1 MVARDVYRWA
11 LIKHAAANPDFRS
24 LAFPMPHSKY
34 IDKHD
39 KGPERNLKSYR
50 AARKLDSTKSPLRSE
65 VVYTTAELEAA
76 KPKPSR
82 SSKTS
87 TYYVPFDSSSSSSSS
102 SSSTSSSVL
111 SDASI
116 IIMPKTPPRRTVV
129 RENPSSRITEVTL
142 RASSSP
148 SSSPRREQQQQ
159 QQQQCR
165 PSYRPPIRGVSMW
178 FAAV

>member
-50 AARKLDSTKSPLRSE
+50 SARKLDPTRSPLRSE
-65 VVYTTAELEAA
+65 VVYTLAELEAA

-87 TYYVPFDSSSSSSSS
+87 TYYVPFDSFPSSPSPSPDA
-102 SSSTSSSVL
+102 SSVV
-111 SDASI
+111 
-116 IIMPKTPPRRTVV
+116 PKTPPRRSVV
-129 RENPSSRITEVTL
+129 RENPPSRIAEVTI
-142 RASSSP
+142 RASPSSS
-148 SSSPRREQQQQ
+148 SSSPRREQQHQQ

>member
-50 AARKLDSTKSPLRSE
+50 TARKLAPTKSPLRSE
-65 VVYTTAELEAA
+65 VIYTVTDLEAA
-76 KPKPSR
+76 KPKPNR

-87 TYYVPFDSSSSSSSS
+87 TYYVPFDSP
-102 SSSTSSSVL
+102 VP
-111 SDASI
+111 DASV
-116 IIMPKTPPRRTVV
+116 MPKTPPRRVV
-129 RENPSSRITEVTL
+129 IRENPPHRIAEVTI
-142 RASSSP
+142 RASP
-148 SSSPRREQQQQ
+148 PRKEVREQQQ

>member
-11 LIKHAAANPDFRS
+11 LIKYAAANPDFRS

-50 AARKLDSTKSPLRSE
+50 AARKLDPIQSPLRSE
-65 VVYTTAELEAA
+65 VVYTAAELEAA

-87 TYYVPFDSSSSSSSS
+87 TYYVPFDSSPCYPSAPDASSIVPKTPPRRAVVRENPPSRITEVTIRASSSSSS
-102 SSSTSSSVL
+102 S
-111 SDASI
+111 
-116 IIMPKTPPRRTVV
+116 P
-129 RENPSSRITEVTL
+129 
-142 RASSSP
+142 SP
-148 SSSPRREQQQQ
+148 SPSPRREQQQQ

>member
-1 MVARDVYRWA
+1 MVARDIYRWA
-11 LIKHAAANPDFRS
+11 LIKHAAANPDFRTV
-24 LAFPMPHSKY
+24 AFPMPHSKY

-50 AARKLDSTKSPLRSE
+50 AARRLDSTKSPLRSE
-65 VVYTTAELEAA
+65 VVYTIAELEAA
-76 KPKPSR
+76 IPKPSR

-87 TYYVPFDSSSSSSSS
+87 TYYVPFDSSPIQ
-102 SSSTSSSVL
+102 VVP
-111 SDASI
+111 DASSKA
-116 IIMPKTPPRRTVV
+116 PSRRTVV
-129 RENPSSRITEVTL
+129 RENPSSRIAEVTI
-142 RASSSP
+142 RASSSL
-148 SSSPRREQQQQ
+148 RREQQ